1 MCYNISK
8 QGREKKKKKGGKKMK
23 VERISLEEVGRRV
36 NEWATPEEIE
46 KLFGC
51 DTDDLGNLAI
61 AFLDSAFNYREK
73 IDGRIVHHSEL
84 GSFEIE

>member
-1 MCYNISK
+1 M
-8 QGREKKKKKGGKKMK
+8 M

-46 KLFGC
+46 ILFGC
-51 DTDDLGNLAI
+51 DPDNLENLAI

-73 IDGRIVHHSEL
+73 IEGRIIHHSEI